1 MNTTFSTTLK
11 NHLSE
16 VTKLHETLEE
26 FGRTQ
31 QIPESVL
38 SSMDLALEEILTNI
52 ISYGYQ
58 DTQEHDILL
67 RLILEGEELIAEVVD
82 DGKPFNPL
90 NVPDPDVTLPIED
103 RPIGGLGIHLT
114 KKMMDGIDYAQLD
127 GKNLLRLRKKLS
139 TSTRISHHPA
149 EGHTMEILQEQQG
162 HVIILSLV
170 GRLDANTSTS
180 LEEKLLALIETDNRL
195 FIIDCTQLDYIS
207 SAGLRVLLMAAKK
220 LKPLDGKV
228 ALASLKDHIKE
239 IFEIAGF
246 LSIFKIFSGQEEA
259 IKDIQ

>member
-1 MNTTFSTTLK
+1 
-11 NHLSE
+11 
-16 VTKLHETLEE
+16 
-26 FGRTQ
+26 
-31 QIPESVL
+31 
-38 SSMDLALEEILTNI
+38 
-52 ISYGYQ
+52 
-58 DTQEHDILL
+58 
-67 RLILEGEELIAEVVD
+67 
-82 DGKPFNPL
+82 
-90 NVPDPDVTLPIED
+90 
-103 RPIGGLGIHLT
+103 
-114 KKMMDGIDYAQLD
+114 
-127 GKNLLRLRKKLS
+127 
-139 TSTRISHHPA
+139 
-149 EGHTMEILQEQQG
+149 MEILQEQQG